1 MDKIRIVVVG
11 GSQTD
16 MAIKLAHLPAPG
28 GTEFG
33 GAFSMAAGGKGA
45 NQAVAATRAGGAV
58 TFVACVG
65 RDIFGDQALA
75 GLKTDKI
82 DTDHVARHAT
92 AMSGV
97 ALISIDRTSGETCTA
112 VASGANS
119 ELSVADVAKAEKAIA
134 NARIVI
140 VQLEIPLAAVKAAA
154 ALAVE
159 AGVRV
164 LLNPAPAQKLPDSLL
179 RQVSVFTPNEVEAEF
194 YSGIRIVTADDARR
208 AAEKLIVMGLETVIV
223 TLGALGSFVATK
235 TESRLMPGFL
245 ITPVDLMGAGDAY
258 NGALAVALA
267 EGKNVFEA
275 ATFANAAG
283 VIAASR
289 LGAQPSAPQRA
300 DIEAMVAGVYQSANG
315 RTA

>member
-1 MDKIRIVVVG
+1 
-11 GSQTD
+11 
-16 MAIKLAHLPAPG
+16 
-28 GTEFG
+28 
-33 GAFSMAAGGKGA
+33 
-45 NQAVAATRAGGAV
+45 
-58 TFVACVG
+58 
-65 RDIFGDQALA
+65 
-75 GLKTDKI
+75 
-82 DTDHVARHAT
+82 
-92 AMSGV
+92 MSGV
-97 ALISIDRTSGETCTA
+97 TLISIDRNSGETCTA
-112 VASGANS
+112 VASGANG

-140 VQLEIPLAAVKAAA
+140 MQLEIPLAAVKAAA

-208 AAEKLIVMGLETVIV
+208 SAEKLIVMGLETVVI
-223 TLGALGSFVATK
+223 TLGARGSFVATK
-235 TESRLMPGFL
+235 TESRLTPGFM
-245 ITPVDLMGAGDAY
+245 ITPVDSTCAGDAF

-283 VIAASR
+283 AIAASR
-289 LGAQPSAPQRA
+289 LGAQPSAPHRA
-300 DIEAMVAGVYQSANG
+300 DIDAMVAGVSESAEG
-315 RTA
+315 RAA